1 MTTPSEQRR
10 SVSSAAAGETASNN
24 SANIATNTATNAGL
38 SALLG
43 TLPGPLSVAA
53 TALSEG
59 ISAAIKTSASQ
70 ARSVPPSAPSL
81 ADPTKIFAA
90 QLAFA
95 IITAIWCFI
104 KSILNPLPIIGMFF
118 PLCSEEDRSRNVT
131 ALANATANTQLQQ
144 PLPQQTV
151 PLQPNNNQIPE
162 PATLG
167 ISFEQFLAAN
177 RTSSRPDR
185 TVAQPRQSTQQQ
197 TNVVTQGTQQPA
209 IGIQEIIN
217 QPSATV
223 NTVNSPNDV
232 RKLFGL

>member
-10 SVSSAAAGETASNN
+10 SASAAAAGETASKN

-43 TLPGPLSVAA
+43 TLPGPLSGAA

-70 ARSVPPSAPSL
+70 ARSVPPSAPNS

-118 PLCSEEDRSRNVT
+118 PLCSDEDRLRNVT
-131 ALANATANTQLQQ
+131 ALANATANTQFEQAT
-144 PLPQQTV
+144 PQQSISSQV
-151 PLQPNNNQIPE
+151 NNQIPE
-162 PATLG
+162 PAATG
-167 ISFEQFLAAN
+167 ISFEQFLAASA
-177 RTSSRPDR
+177 TSPQLDR
-185 TVAQPRQSTQQQ
+185 SVAQPRQGAQQIAP
-197 TNVVTQGTQQPA
+197 NVQVARSQQF
-209 IGIQEIIN
+209 GIQEIIN
-217 QPSATV
+217 PTQMTG
-223 NTVNSPNDV
+223 NTVNGSNDI